1 MDYFETLIGHAQF
14 SVALAGFTSLML
26 GLSRGKKSALLSA
39 WAARVVVIVSII
51 SAIIC
56 VATLGLLTTSLELSQ
71 VWFFSSII
79 YVAVTLVGMVIVA
92 WDTRRVHA
100 TGIREKNPPITVL
113 CWLMV
118 GSGFGLNLANTVV
131 QEPSFFYLYGGL
143 VCGALISLLLFI
155 QNIVLLSNDP
165 SKSNF

>member
-26 GLSRGKKSALLSA
+26 GLTRGRKSAVLSA
-39 WAARVVVIVSII
+39 WAARVVVIVSFI
-51 SAIIC
+51 SAISC
-56 VATLGLLTTSLELSQ
+56 VVTLGLLSTSLDHSQ
-71 VWFFSSII
+71 VWVIASVIF
-79 YVAVTLVGMVIVA
+79 VAISLAGMVIVA
-92 WDTRRVHA
+92 WDTRRVYE
-100 TGIREKNPPITVL
+100 TGIREKNPPVTVL

-118 GSGFGLNLANTVV
+118 GVGVGSNLANTVV

-143 VCGALISLLLFI
+143 VFASLISLLLFI

-165 SKSNF
+165 SKS